1 MAGPFCLA
9 EGQRDMQEPDKRNGY
24 QAAHASLLMSSFETL
39 LGRPLIEMSDAQ
51 ALYHAPFPVLSHN
64 TAADPV
70 LTYGNLAAQQL
81 WEMGW
86 DALTALPSRL
96 TAEPAERAQRDAMF
110 AEMRDKGF
118 IENYAGIRI
127 SATGKRFEIRNAI
140 IWPLHGSD
148 GTKLGEAATFREYR
162 FL

>member
-1 MAGPFCLA
+1 MAEQQMTEPSPGNGFQADHARLLLA
-9 EGQRDMQEPDKRNGY
+9 
-24 QAAHASLLMSSFETL
+24 SFARVT
-39 LGRPLIEMSDAQ
+39 GRPLLDGADPR
-51 ALYHAPFPVLSHN
+51 ALYHAPFPILSHN

-70 LTYGNLAAQQL
+70 LTYGNLAAQKL

-96 TAEPAERAQRDAMF
+96 TAEPAERDQRDAMF
-110 AEMRDKGF
+110 AEMRAKGF
-118 IENYAGIRI
+118 IENYAGIRV

-140 IWPLHGSD
+140 IWPLIDEG
-148 GTKLGEAATFREYR
+148 GLKVGEAATFRDYQ